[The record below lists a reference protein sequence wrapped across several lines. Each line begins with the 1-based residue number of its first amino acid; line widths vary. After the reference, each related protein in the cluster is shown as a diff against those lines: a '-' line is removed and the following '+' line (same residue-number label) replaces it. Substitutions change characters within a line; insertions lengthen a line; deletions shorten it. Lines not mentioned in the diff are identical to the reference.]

1 MPSKIR
7 KPTSFHWGSYYAEI
21 EDEKL
26 VGIRPYENDRD
37 PSKIANGIIN
47 SVDDELRI
55 RVPHVRKGYLREIRK
70 ELANSKMS
78 LTGKRSREKRGSD
91 NFVPITWEEA
101 IDIVAFELN
110 RVKKKYKNKAFFAG
124 SYGWG
129 SAGRFH
135 HAQSQLHR
143 FFNCY
148 GGYTKSVNTY
158 SYAASETIMPHVI
171 GMSYRQ
177 FLDTHTDWN
186 NIKDNSELIV
196 MFGGLPLK
204 NAQVTSG
211 GVGKHTTKEYIKK
224 CVQKG
229 IEFINISPME
239 MEADIISKAEWV
251 KIRPGTDTALMLS
264 IAFILETESL
274 ADRDFLNKYCVGY
287 DKFLQYLKGISDG
300 KAKTPFW
307 ASKITGIP
315 SNTIYS
321 LAKKMSSSR
330 TMITG
335 AWALQRQQYGEQPHW
350 MITVLACMLG
360 QIGLPGG
367 GFGLGY
373 SAENGIGNPV
383 QHFKWPSL
391 EQFKNPVSEFIPV
404 ARISDMLLHPGKV
417 FSYNGKEIK
426 YPDIKL
432 VYWAGGNPF
441 HHQMN
446 LKKLSKAFKQPD
458 TIIVNEIWWN
468 SLARHSDIIL
478 PATTSLERNDIS
490 IKHWD
495 QTISPMYKAIEPIGE
510 SKSDYEIFSEIASKL
525 NFKDKFTEGKDED
538 KWLRFIWDEARSK
551 AKDEGFTLP
560 EFDKFWKNG
569 FQEVLSPKKQTI
581 LLEKFR
587 IDPEKNP
594 ISTPSGKIE
603 IFSETVDS
611 FNYED
616 CPGHPAWLEQTE
628 WLGSNLIKQYP
639 LQLISGQ
646 PHNRLHSQLDNGSES
661 QNYKI
666 LGREPIKIHPQDAQ
680 TRRLVNGD
688 IVEVFNKRGKCLA
701 GVIVSNEVMKGV
713 VFLPVGAWYDPIN
726 DGEFCI
732 HGNPNVLTEDIGTSS
747 LAQGPSAHS
756 TLVEIKK
763 YTKELPEINIFH
775 KPNIVNK

>member
-1 MPSKIR
+1 MPSKIK

-21 EDEKL
+21 ENEKL
-26 VGIRPYENDRD
+26 VGMRPYENDRD

-47 SVDDELRI
+47 SIDDELRI

-78 LTGKRSREKRGSD
+78 LTGKRSREKRGLD
-91 NFVPITWEEA
+91 NFVPVNWEEA
-101 IDIVAFELN
+101 IDIIAFELN

-129 SAGRFH
+129 SSGRFH

-196 MFGGLPLK
+196 MFGGLTLK

-224 CVQKG
+224 CAQKG
-229 IEFINISPME
+229 IKFINISPME
-239 MEADIISKAEWV
+239 MEADIISKSEWV
-251 KIRPGTDTALMLS
+251 KIRPGTDTALMLG

-315 SNTIYS
+315 SNTIYN
-321 LAKKMSSSR
+321 LAKKMSSNR

-391 EQFKNPVSEFIPV
+391 EQFNNPVSDFIPV
-404 ARISDMLLHPGKV
+404 ARISDMLLQPGKV

-446 LKKLSKAFKQPD
+446 LKKLNKAFKQPD

-495 QTISPMYKAIEPIGE
+495 QTISPMYKSIEPIGE
-510 SKSDYEIFSEIASKL
+510 SKSDFEIFSEIASKL

-538 KWLRFIWDEARSK
+538 KWLKSIWDEARIK
-551 AKDEGFTLP
+551 AKDEGFSLP

-569 FQEVLSPKKQTI
+569 FQEVLSPKKHTI
-581 LLEKFR
+581 LLEQFR
-587 IDPEKNP
+587 KDPEKNP

-616 CPGHPAWLEQTE
+616 CPGHPAWLEQEE
-628 WLGSNLIKQYP
+628 WLGSNLTKQYP

-661 QNYKI
+661 QSYKI
-666 LGREPIKIHPQDAQ
+666 FGREPIKIHPQDAQ
-680 TRRLVNGD
+680 ARRLVDGD

-763 YTKELPEINIFH
+763 YTKELPEINILH

>member
-7 KPTSFHWGSYYAEI
+7 KPTSFHWGSYYAET
-21 EDEKL
+21 ENEKL
-26 VGIRPYENDRD
+26 VGMRPYENDKD

-47 SVDDELRI
+47 SIDDELRI

-70 ELANSKMS
+70 ELANSKMA
-78 LTGKRSREKRGSD
+78 LTGKRGRDKRGSD
-91 NFVPITWEEA
+91 SFVPVSWEEA
-101 IDIVAFELN
+101 IDIVAFELS
-110 RVKKKYKNKAFFAG
+110 RIKKKFKNKAFFAG

-171 GMSYRQ
+171 GMTYRQ
-177 FLDTHTDWN
+177 FLDTHTDLN
-186 NIKDNSELIV
+186 NIKDNTELIV

-224 CVQKG
+224 CAQKG
-229 IEFINISPME
+229 IKFINISPME

-264 IAFILETESL
+264 IAYILEIESL
-274 ADRDFLNKYCVGY
+274 ADRNFLNKYCVGY
-287 DKFLQYLKGISDG
+287 DKFVEYLKGISDG

-307 ASKITGIP
+307 ASKITGIQ
-315 SNTIYS
+315 SNTIYN

-335 AWALQRQQYGEQPHW
+335 AWGLQRQQYGEQPHW

-391 EQFKNPVSEFIPV
+391 EQFKNSVSEFIPV
-404 ARISDMLLHPGKV
+404 ARISDMLLQPGKV

-441 HHQMN
+441 HHQMS

-495 QTISPMYKAIEPIGE
+495 QTISPMHKVIEPIGE
-510 SKSDYEIFSEIASKL
+510 SKSDYEIFSKIASKL
-525 NFKDKFTEGKDED
+525 NFKDKFTEEKDED
-538 KWLRFIWDEARSK
+538 KWLRHIWDEARSK
-551 AKDEGFTLP
+551 AKDVGFTLP
-560 EFDKFWKNG
+560 EFDKFWNC
-569 FQEVLSPKKQTI
+569 LLYTSPSPRDRT
-581 LLEKFR
+581 R
-587 IDPEKNP
+587 
-594 ISTPSGKIE
+594 SRMPS
-603 IFSETVDS
+603 
-611 FNYED
+611 
-616 CPGHPAWLEQTE
+616 
-628 WLGSNLIKQYP
+628 
-639 LQLISGQ
+639 
-646 PHNRLHSQLDNGSES
+646 
-661 QNYKI
+661 
-666 LGREPIKIHPQDAQ
+666 
-680 TRRLVNGD
+680 
-688 IVEVFNKRGKCLA
+688 
-701 GVIVSNEVMKGV
+701 
-713 VFLPVGAWYDPIN
+713 
-726 DGEFCI
+726 
-732 HGNPNVLTEDIGTSS
+732 
-747 LAQGPSAHS
+747 SA
-756 TLVEIKK
+756 
-763 YTKELPEINIFH
+763 
-775 KPNIVNK
+775 